1 MGKRDLKHLE
11 CWGTLNAR
19 DFCWPFSCP
28 LTSLCAFWCCVGSWK
43 YWFHGQKRKIDFL
56 VNSIWERVTL
66 HCENI
71 SVILSLHGVQYSQYS
86 KCSAQCC
93 MLDTATDYVL
103 KLGQRNVWERWHL
116 LRHRI
121 QSYKAL
127 HKHAPATYLHSVL
140 CVSVSCRQNTRQNGN
155 CAENSTVIII

>member
-1 MGKRDLKHLE
+1 MHFKLFLKYFLAVFIHLM
-11 CWGTLNAR
+11 T
-19 DFCWPFSCP
+19 F
-28 LTSLCAFWCCVGSWK
+28 LCAFWCCVGSWK
-43 YWFHGQKRKIDFL
+43 FWFHGRKGKIDFP
-56 VNSIWERVTL
+56 VNSFWNRVPL
-66 HCENI
+66 QYNICENI
-71 SVILSLHGVQYSQYS
+71 SIILSLHGVQYSQYS